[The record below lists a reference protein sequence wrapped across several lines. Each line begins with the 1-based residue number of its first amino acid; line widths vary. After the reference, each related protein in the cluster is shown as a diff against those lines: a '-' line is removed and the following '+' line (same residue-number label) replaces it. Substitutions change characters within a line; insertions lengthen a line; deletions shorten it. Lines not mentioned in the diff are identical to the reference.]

1 MSISS
6 HHTPRNA
13 FTADF
18 LSRLDQAAEPDGT
31 HEADVAGPWVIR
43 PLAGGPG
50 AGAASAAGARP
61 ADHAD
66 RSAGPGGP
74 AGDVEDPRERPAN
87 RQRGGFALLREWE
100 SLEDGDEPYA
110 TFDSRELALIAAAI
124 LPTTGREPLFRLA
137 TEPDAAGF
145 PLLAL
150 PRGAAGGRGVAVAGH
165 LRDFD
170 EDLAVALNFVAALA
184 RSPRALA
191 RLLEAAGH
199 VALEQA
205 GSILHQSIH
214 EHRESEPREEN

>member
-1 MSISS
+1 MSTASLRAI
-6 HHTPRNA
+6 HNA

-43 PLAGGPG
+43 PLAGT
-50 AGAASAAGARP
+50 AGTAGRPAGTGRAARAAGAL
-61 ADHAD
+61 
-66 RSAGPGGP
+66 GP
-74 AGDVEDPRERPAN
+74 AEDAKDAEDPGDLAASPH
-87 RQRGGFALLREWE
+87 RGGFALLREWE

-124 LPTTGREPLFRLA
+124 LPTTGREPLFRLS
-137 TEPDAAGF
+137 TEPEAEGF
-145 PLLAL
+145 PLLTL
-150 PRGAAGGRGVAVAGH
+150 PRGAAGGEGVAVAGH
-165 LRDFD
+165 LRNFD

-184 RSPRALA
+184 RSPLALA

-205 GSILHQSIH
+205 GRILHQSIH
-214 EHRESEPREEN
+214 ELRKAEPRGEN

>member
-1 MSISS
+1 MSTASLRTL
-6 HHTPRNA
+6 HNA

-43 PLAGGPG
+43 PLAGTAGRPAG
-50 AGAASAAGARP
+50 TGRAARTAGAL
-61 ADHAD
+61 
-66 RSAGPGGP
+66 GP
-74 AGDVEDPRERPAN
+74 AEHAEDPGDLAASPH
-87 RQRGGFALLREWE
+87 RGGFALLREWE

-124 LPTTGREPLFRLA
+124 LPTTGREPLFRLS
-137 TEPDAAGF
+137 TEPEAEGF
-145 PLLAL
+145 PLLTL
-150 PRGAAGGRGVAVAGH
+150 PRGAAGGEGVAVAGH
-165 LRDFD
+165 LRNFD

-184 RSPRALA
+184 RSPLALA

-205 GSILHQSIH
+205 GRILHQSIH
-214 EHRESEPREEN
+214 ELRKAEPRGEN